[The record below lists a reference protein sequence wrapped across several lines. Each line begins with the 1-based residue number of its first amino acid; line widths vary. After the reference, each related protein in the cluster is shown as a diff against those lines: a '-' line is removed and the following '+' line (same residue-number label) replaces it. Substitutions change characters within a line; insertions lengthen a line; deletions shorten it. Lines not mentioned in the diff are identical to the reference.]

1 MKKTLLIYNSPIL
14 IEIFREIKD
23 NLDFNFLTYT
33 EDAINNLDLTDK
45 NNYIII
51 TQTSNKIKNA
61 KVFNVPIKIKILLE
75 KINIWFLAKNFSSQ
89 SSVEISNYCL
99 DLNSRKISRNEK
111 FLYLTEKEVQLIMFI
126 ETNSV
131 VRLKDI
137 QKDQSKSDANHV
149 KTELVVLM
157 LLMSLLAPILIIAML
172 LWLVVRLLQLMLWP
186 LVFLFLVLI
195 ILHLL
200 PGVQIGIFP
209 V

>member
-33 EDAINNLDLTDK
+33 EDTINNLDLTDK

-51 TQTSNKIKNA
+51 AQTSNKIKNA

-89 SSVEISNYCL
+89 SNVEISNYCL

-137 QKDQSKSDANHV
+137 QKEVWNYSLNLETHTVETHIYRLRKKFLKIFNDDKFIKYNKSGYFINE
-149 KTELVVLM
+149 KFK
-157 LLMSLLAPILIIAML
+157 S
-172 LWLVVRLLQLMLWP
+172 
-186 LVFLFLVLI
+186 
-195 ILHLL
+195 
-200 PGVQIGIFP
+200 
-209 V
+209 